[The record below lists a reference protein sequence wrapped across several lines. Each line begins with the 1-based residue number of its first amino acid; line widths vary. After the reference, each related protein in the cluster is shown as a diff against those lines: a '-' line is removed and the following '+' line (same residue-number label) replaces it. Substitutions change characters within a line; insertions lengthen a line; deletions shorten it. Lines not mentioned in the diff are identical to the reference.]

1 VDAINETFSLD
12 IKLKDSTRDKDD
24 SLIIGDV
31 FIKGGFGVS
40 VDDAGKG
47 LSTSLE
53 KKQTK

>member
-1 VDAINETFSLD
+1 MDAINETFSLD

>member
-1 VDAINETFSLD
+1 MDIINETFSLD

-31 FIKGGFGVS
+31 FIKGGFRVS
-40 VDDAGKG
+40 VDDADKG